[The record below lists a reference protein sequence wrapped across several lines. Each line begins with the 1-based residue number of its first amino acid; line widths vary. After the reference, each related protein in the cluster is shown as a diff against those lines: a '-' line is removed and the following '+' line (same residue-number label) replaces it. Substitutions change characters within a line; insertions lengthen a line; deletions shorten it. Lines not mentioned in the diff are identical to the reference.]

1 MTTHTNVWTLGLLLA
16 VTACRSS
23 GPVETATDPAR
34 GPTPDATVEPL
45 AQDGAVPLAQD
56 GAVPMA
62 QDGAVPMAQDGAVPM
77 AQDGAV
83 PQERDGSAPQGQVGS
98 TAQLAQDARA
108 LELAKQRNAFLL
120 EVHLTNGERFLQE
133 LRLDDAIREANA
145 ALAVDPESPKARDL
159 RSRVLSLQGN
169 VVASNQ
175 TTGQDMTAEYALR
188 VQQLQ
193 AEVQDALATARMNVA
208 RGDYQGAIAEL
219 EVANNAVRFAPY
231 SIDWKGLDVE
241 AKAMLD
247 QVRAQR
253 LEAEKATVD
262 AARQRATEELRTREA
277 AQVGQRSQIVDAVL
291 EQSIDAFE
299 RGDYEEAERLAGEA
313 LRLDA
318 RSERAR
324 ELKDAAF
331 RAGRTQVRADYLE
344 RKSEQFRRWRE
355 SMKELQVPYTDV
367 ITLPDSD
374 RWNAMTALRAR
385 RPGLDLAAKL
395 DPGEAKL
402 RESLRETTLSITGIK
417 DLESLSAVI
426 DVVRVQTG
434 APLVVDPAAEAA
446 ASEASTVFT
455 FSFENK
461 ITLEQA
467 LNLITKMAGETVT
480 WTVRHEAVIITTK
493 EKARS
498 RPIVVNHDVQDLV
511 MSLTDFIG
519 PRIDR
524 IRLLD
529 ELADD
534 DGGGPFGGIGE
545 KPRILEPADLA
556 VLITE
561 NVAVGTWQDEGITS
575 DVGDGFIV
583 INHTPEVQEQI
594 RLFLEDLRRFSSS
607 LVTIESKFLMVAQNW
622 IQEIGVDFRGL
633 DSVTVTD
640 VTNGLEDQASRGLDN
655 GGTGTE
661 GTNAAGAPSAGAFYD
676 DGQDGDFRSTT
687 QNFFGSALGDQLATV
702 GGLTYQLTFLEDLQL
717 SSILR
722 AVEKSSD
729 IQLVNDQVLSVHN
742 TQRAYVAVVN
752 QRAYIQDFDVEVAQ
766 FQAVADPQI
775 NILQEGIVLDVRP
788 TIHHDRKYLTLE
800 VQPTVARVVALRN
813 FSSTLGGNTS
823 PITFQL
829 PELEVQ
835 SVFTTATIPD
845 GGSLMLGGLSRVR
858 SIERR
863 AEVPWIAKIPIIGFF
878 FKSEG
883 YSDENSSLVILIR
896 ARITDVRDE
905 LRRIE
910 TR

>member
-1 MTTHTNVWTLGLLLA
+1 MTMQRNVWTMGLLLSA
-16 VTACRSS
+16 AGCQSAGTVA
-23 GPVETATDPAR
+23 TATDPASR
-34 GPTPDATVEPL
+34 PAPEAVVEPI
-45 AQDGAVPLAQD
+45 AQDS
-56 GAVPMA
+56 
-62 QDGAVPMAQDGAVPM
+62 
-77 AQDGAV
+77 
-83 PQERDGSAPQGQVGS
+83 GS
-98 TAQLAQDARA
+98 QLSEDARA
-108 LELAKQRNAFLL
+108 LELAKQRNAFLI
-120 EVHLTNGERFLQE
+120 EQHLTNGERLLAD
-133 LRLDDAIREANA
+133 LRLDDARREVEA
-145 ALAVDPESPKARDL
+145 ALALDPESPKAREL
-159 RSRVLSLQGN
+159 RSRILSLQGDP
-169 VVASNQ
+169 VAGNRGVG
-175 TTGQDMTAEYALR
+175 TDMSAEYALR
-188 VQQLQ
+188 VQQLK
-193 AEVQDALATARMNVA
+193 AEVQDALSKARIHVA
-208 RGDYQGAIAEL
+208 RGDYQGAVAEL

-231 SIDWKGLDVE
+231 SIDWGGLDTE
-241 AKAMLD
+241 AQSMLK

-253 LEAEKATVD
+253 FESEKASVD
-262 AARQRATEELRTREA
+262 AARQRATEELRAREA
-277 AQVGQRSQIVDAVL
+277 AQMGQRAQMVNAVL

-299 RGDYEEAERLAGEA
+299 KGDFEESERLAGEA

-318 RSERAR
+318 RSQKAR

-331 RAGRTQVRADYLE
+331 RAGRTKVRADYVE
-344 RKSEQFRRWRE
+344 NKAEQFRRWRE
-355 SMKELQVPYTDV
+355 AMKEMQVPYTDV
-367 ITLPDSD
+367 ITLPDAD
-374 RWNAMTALRAR
+374 KWNTMTALRAR
-385 RPGLDLAAKL
+385 RPGLDLSSKM
-395 DPGEAKL
+395 DPGEAQL
-402 RESLRETTLSITGIK
+402 RESLRQTTLTLGMK
-417 DLESLSAVI
+417 DEESLTKVI
-426 DVVRVQTG
+426 DAVRVQTE

-446 ASEASTVFT
+446 ASEAGTVFN

-467 LNLITKMAGETVT
+467 LNLITRMAGETVT
-480 WTVRHEAVIITTK
+480 WTIRHEAVIVTTK

-498 RPIVVNHDVQDLV
+498 RPVVVNHDVQDLV
-511 MSLTDFIG
+511 MGLTDFMG

-529 ELADD
+529 ELQDD

-545 KPRILEPADLA
+545 KPRILEPGDLA
-556 VLITE
+556 TLIQE
-561 NVAVGTWQDEGITS
+561 NVAVGTWQDEGVSIEA
-575 DVGDGFIV
+575 GDGFIV
-583 INHTPEVQEQI
+583 INHTPEIQEQV

-607 LVTIESKFLMVAQNW
+607 LVTIESKFMTVAQNW

-633 DSVTVTD
+633 DSVTVSD
-640 VTNGLEDQASRGLDN
+640 VTNGLEDQASRGIDN
-655 GGTGTE
+655 GGTGTA

-676 DGQDGDFRSTT
+676 DGQDGDFRATT
-687 QNFFGSALGDQLATV
+687 QNFFGSALGDQLSTI
-702 GGLTYQLTFLEDLQL
+702 GGLTYQLTYLNDLNL
-717 SSILR
+717 STILR
-722 AVEKSSD
+722 AVEKSSN

-742 TQRAYVAVVN
+742 TQRAYVTVVN

-800 VQPTVARVVALRN
+800 VQPTVAKVIALRN

-823 PITFQL
+823 PIQFQL

-863 AEVPWIAKIPIIGFF
+863 AEVPWFAKIPIVGFF
-878 FKSEG
+878 FKNEG
-883 YSDENSSLVILIR
+883 YSDENRSLVILIR

>member
-1 MTTHTNVWTLGLLLA
+1 MTMQRYAWTMGLLL
-16 VTACRSS
+16 TAAGCQSA
-23 GPVETATDPAR
+23 GTVATATDPASR
-34 GPTPDATVEPL
+34 PVPEARVEPTAEPL
-45 AQDGAVPLAQD
+45 QDSGTGDL
-56 GAVPMA
+56 
-62 QDGAVPMAQDGAVPM
+62 
-77 AQDGAV
+77 
-83 PQERDGSAPQGQVGS
+83 S
-98 TAQLAQDARA
+98 QDARA
-108 LELAKQRNAFLL
+108 MELKKQRDAYLL
-120 EVHLTNGERFLQE
+120 EYHLTNAQRAFEELHLDTARAEVEAALNVDAESPRGRE
-133 LRLDDAIREANA
+133 LRSKI
-145 ALAVDPESPKARDL
+145 LA
-159 RSRVLSLQGN
+159 LQGDPVAGAN
-169 VVASNQ
+169 VSS
-175 TTGQDMTAEYALR
+175 QDITAEYALR
-188 VQQLQ
+188 VQQLR
-193 AEVQDALATARMNVA
+193 AEVQDSLNKARVMVA
-208 RGDYQGAIAEL
+208 RGDYQAATAEL

-231 SIDWKGLDVE
+231 SIEWNGLDTQ
-241 AKAMLD
+241 AKNMLQ
-247 QVRAQR
+247 QVRTQR
-253 LEAEKATVD
+253 AEAEKANLE
-262 AARQRATEELRTREA
+262 AARQQATQQLRDREE
-277 AQVGQRSQIVDAVL
+277 AQMGQRALIVNSIL

-299 RGDYEEAERLAGEA
+299 RTEYEESERLAGEA
-313 LRLDA
+313 LRLDP
-318 RSERAR
+318 RSQKAR
-324 ELKDAAF
+324 EIKDAAF
-331 RAGRTQVRADYLE
+331 RAGRTKVRADYIE
-344 RKSEQFRRWRE
+344 EKGEQFRRWRE
-355 SMKELQVPYTDV
+355 SIKELQVPYTDV
-367 ITLPDSD
+367 ITLPDPEK
-374 RWNAMTALRAR
+374 WNTMTALRAR
-385 RPGLDLAAKL
+385 RPGLDLSSKI
-395 DPGEAKL
+395 DPGEAELRDMLRKTKL
-402 RESLRETTLSITGIK
+402 SLTMK
-417 DLESLSAVI
+417 DEESLSK
-426 DVVRVQTG
+426 VVDALRAQTE

-446 ASEASTVFT
+446 ASEGGVLFT

-467 LNLITKMAGETVT
+467 LNLITKMAGENVT
-480 WTVRHEAVIITTK
+480 WTIRHEAVILTTK

-511 MSLTDFIG
+511 MGLTDFIG

-529 ELADD
+529 ELQDD

-545 KPRILEPADLA
+545 KPRILEPNDLA
-556 VLITE
+556 TLIQE
-561 NVAVGTWQDEGITS
+561 NVAVGTWQDEGVSIEA
-575 DVGDGFIV
+575 GEGFIV
-583 INHTPEVQEQI
+583 INHTPEIQEQV

-607 LVTIESKFLMVAQNW
+607 LVTIESKFMTVAQNW
-622 IQEIGVDFRGL
+622 IQEIGVDFRGI
-633 DSVTVTD
+633 DTVTVSD

-655 GGTGTE
+655 GGTGTQ

-676 DGQDGDFRSTT
+676 DGQDGDFRATT
-687 QNFFGSALGDQLATV
+687 QNFFGSALGDQLTTI
-702 GGLTYQLTFLEDLQL
+702 GGLTYQLSYLNDLNL
-717 SSILR
+717 STILR
-722 AVEKSSD
+722 AVEKSSN

-742 TQRAYVAVVN
+742 TQRAYVTVVN

-863 AEVPWIAKIPIIGFF
+863 AEVPWFAKIPIVGFF

-883 YSDENSSLVILIR
+883 YSDENRSLVILIR
-896 ARITDVRDE
+896 ARITDVREE